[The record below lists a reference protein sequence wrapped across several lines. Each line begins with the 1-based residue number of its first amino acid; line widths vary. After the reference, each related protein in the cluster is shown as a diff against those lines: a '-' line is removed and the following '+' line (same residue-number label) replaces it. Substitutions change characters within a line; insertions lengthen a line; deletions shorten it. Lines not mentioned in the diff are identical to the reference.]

1 MGHITL
7 TFKLHR
13 PGAGKRKLLDD
24 AMSRYSDAFHWLTVL
39 ASGRLDEFP
48 VQPGGGKTRR
58 SAGAYRSWVDTD
70 MSRELNRFR
79 VEPFKDA
86 LKNDFSAQMAG
97 YLSKRARMP
106 ETRFIPVR
114 QRSLLFCR
122 YDTKR
127 DWCLAYNPE
136 KDRFFAKLYLTNRDD
151 SIRNAHAADTGGHLV
166 HVHRDRTPLSDSSRM
181 IRYLVLP
188 LEFGSRQE
196 AILKEAILQPE
207 RFRSAR
213 LIKREEDYYLIVSME
228 TESTVPK
235 PSSAWIG
242 FSRAMDA
249 ALSWTVSGPDAKP
262 MSHGILP
269 VPAYAIRE
277 NGEWTQNGL
286 HHLANE
292 MVRLAAKY
300 NAKAVIAPLSKKGD
314 HLHWVEP
321 DHSLTAPQ
329 VDGKNWNRILALL
342 RYKLVLQG
350 LEAPVSVSPHNM
362 FRACPCCGMTTR
374 RNRMSRTR
382 FLCIGCG
389 HTRELDEIGSLNLS
403 GRLQLYE
410 RSPVPIAMENT
421 AGGIRFRQSML
432 ELDVTVPRQEGQG
445 MMQCL
450 DSLDAIL
457 EEMVVG
463 RTQSKPVVLSKLAR
477 YNRPI
482 QGVRLVPQHASA
494 FEEQME

>member
-13 PGAGKRKLLDD
+13 PGAGKRKLLDE
-24 AMSRYSDAFHWLTVL
+24 AMNRYSEAFHWLTTK
-39 ASGRLDEFP
+39 ASSRLDEFP
-48 VQPGGGKTRR
+48 DQTAGGKTRR

-70 MSRELNRFR
+70 MSRELNRFG

-86 LKNDFSAQMAG
+86 LKNDFSALMTG
-97 YLSKRARMP
+97 YLAKCARMP
-106 ETRFIPVR
+106 ETRFLPVR

-127 DWCLAYNPE
+127 DWCLAYHPE
-136 KDRFFAKLYLTNRDD
+136 KDRFFAKLYLTNRND
-151 SIRNAHAADTGGHLV
+151 SIRNAHATDAVGHLV
-166 HVHRDRTPLSDSSRM
+166 HIHRDRMPLSDSSRM

-213 LIKREEDYYLIVSME
+213 LVRREADYYLIVSME
-228 TESTVPK
+228 TESPVPK
-235 PSSAWIG
+235 PSTAWIG

-249 ALSWTVSGPDAKP
+249 AVSWTVSGSDAKP
-262 MSHGILP
+262 MTHGILP
-269 VPAYAIRE
+269 VPAYAVRE
-277 NGEWTQNGL
+277 NGDWTQNGL

-292 MVRLAAKY
+292 MVRLADTY

-321 DHSLTAPQ
+321 DHSLAVPQ

-342 RYKLVLQG
+342 RYKLILQG

-362 FRACPCCGMTTR
+362 FRTCPLCGMTTR

-421 AGGIRFRQSML
+421 DGGIRFRQSML
-432 ELDVTVPRQEGQG
+432 ELDVTVPRQEGEG

-457 EEMVVG
+457 EEMVAD
-463 RTQSKPVVLSKLAR
+463 RMSDMPVVLIKLAR
-477 YNRPI
+477 YGRPI
-482 QGVRLVPQHASA
+482 QGVRLVPQHASS
-494 FEEQME
+494 FQEHVE